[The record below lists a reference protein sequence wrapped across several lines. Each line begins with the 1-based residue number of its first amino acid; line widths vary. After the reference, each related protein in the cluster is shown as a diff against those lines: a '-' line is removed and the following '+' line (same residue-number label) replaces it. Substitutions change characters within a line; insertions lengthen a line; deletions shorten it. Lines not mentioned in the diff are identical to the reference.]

1 MSKKNKNWK
10 KNQSQTKTIEKEN
23 GKTAGPKKE
32 TTPACVTANRVR
44 HYDVAKETTLSDNDN
59 WPALSEHN
67 KTRSRKALWYT
78 VNGKFRCLM

>member
-23 GKTAGPKKE
+23 RQTAGTKKE
-32 TTPACVTANRVR
+32 TTPAYATANRVR
-44 HYDVAKETTLSDNDN
+44 HYDVAKETTQSDICN
-59 WPALSEHN
+59 WPTLSEHK

>member
-10 KNQSQTKTIEKEN
+10 KSQGQGIEKEN
-23 GKTAGPKKE
+23 GQTASPKKE

-44 HYDVAKETTLSDNDN
+44 HYDVATETAQSDSYN
-59 WPALSEHN
+59 WPTLSEHN